1 MNPLLRYATAIIFFL
16 IIASCSKEAPVTT
29 ATTPAEPQKPDAL
42 FDAQKQV
49 LEAARQTELIIDK
62 AAEERRKQMEE

>member
-1 MNPLLRYATAIIFFL
+1 
-16 IIASCSKEAPVTT
+16 
-29 ATTPAEPQKPDAL
+29 L
-42 FDAQKQV
+42 FDAQQQA